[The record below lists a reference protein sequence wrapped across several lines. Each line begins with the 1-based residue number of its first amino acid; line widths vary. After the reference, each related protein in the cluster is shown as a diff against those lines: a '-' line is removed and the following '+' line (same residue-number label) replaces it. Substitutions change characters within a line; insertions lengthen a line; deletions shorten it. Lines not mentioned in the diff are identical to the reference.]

1 MKNRN
6 VLLFVIGSMILLGG
20 QFWLTSRY
28 AKPAPRIETQ
38 QSAPAAPK
46 APEAPAPEAPAAL
59 TGAQGEAPATG
70 GAKAA
75 DPAAT
80 HTLATEELTL
90 TWQVATGALKQVLWR
105 RDGTRFFPDAF
116 AGLGAL
122 KGAGFATVREERG
135 ASGASAT
142 TVIFE
147 NTAGE
152 QLRYAVPAQ
161 GHTLQIAATSPHN
174 ALLLLIANPTTDEP
188 VKHLGRVFTLT
199 EKAIDAVTWADMLHD
214 PFFSF
219 LGSKRKVLPPSSDRL
234 GLDAGLG
241 KDDKPQQNHY
251 FAALWKLPRPAARDA
266 AGYELLPQNGHME
279 ASLYLGPKQA
289 EYLLAFE
296 KPFTRVI
303 DYGFFGAV
311 AHLLFW
317 VLKKVH
323 ALVGNWGW
331 AIVLFTVIIRLATW
345 HLNTKQTI
353 SMLRMK
359 DFEPHQKALQA
370 KYEKFGG
377 DMTKKAE
384 MQKELMALY
393 KKNGHNPMGG
403 CLPMLLQMPIFLALW
418 SMLNAVFELRH
429 APFFGWITDLSV
441 RDPYFIFPVLMGASM
456 FVQQYMTPAV
466 GDPAQRK
473 MMLVLMPAMMTFFFA
488 QSPAGLVIYYFM
500 FNLIGILQTWWIMRS
515 YQPQPI
521 TV

>member
-6 VLLFVIGSMILLGG
+6 VLYFVIGSVILLAA
-20 QFWLTSRY
+20 QFWLSSRY
-28 AKPAPRIETQ
+28 AKPVPQAQVQPMPAETLKP
-38 QSAPAAPK
+38 QSLVAAPT
-46 APEAPAPEAPAAL
+46 PAPTPAPTTQASIQPGVK
-59 TGAQGEAPATG
+59 T
-70 GAKAA
+70 A
-75 DPAAT
+75 DPAAM
-80 HTLATEELTL
+80 HSLATSDFRL
-90 TWQVATGALKQVLWR
+90 TWQVATGALKQAVWLQ
-105 RDGTRFFPDAF
+105 DGTPFFPDAF
-116 AGLGAL
+116 QGVGAFQ
-122 KGAGFATVREERG
+122 GAGFETVREEKG
-135 ASGASAT
+135 AAGTS
-142 TVIFE
+142 VIFE
-147 NTAGE
+147 NAAGDRLSYRVPQKGLVIQVEGLSPRNTAL
-152 QLRYAVPAQ
+152 QLV
-161 GHTLQIAATSPHN
+161 
-174 ALLLLIANPTTDEP
+174 ANPASEEP
-188 VKHLGRVFTLT
+188 VKHLGRVFTLS
-199 EKAIDAVTWADMLHD
+199 EKSVDAVTWTETLHD

-219 LGSKRKVLPPSSDRL
+219 LGAKRKELPPTAARL
-234 GLDAGLG
+234 GLDAGVE
-241 KDDKPQQNHY
+241 KNAKSQRNHY
-251 FAALWKLPRPAARDA
+251 FAALWKLPRPASRDA
-266 AGYELLPQNGHME
+266 SGYQLLPVDGRLD

-289 EYLLAFE
+289 EPLAAFD

-311 AHLLFW
+311 AQLLFW
-317 VLKKVH
+317 LLRMVYRV
-323 ALVGNWGW
+323 VGNWGW

-429 APFFGWITDLSV
+429 APFFGWITDLSAK
-441 RDPYFIFPVLMGASM
+441 DPYYIFPVLMGASM
-456 FVQQYMTPAV
+456 FAQQAITPAV

-488 QSPAGLVIYYFM
+488 QSPAGLTIYYFV
-500 FNLIGILQTWWIMRS
+500 FNMIGLAQSWWIMRT
-515 YQPQPI
+515 YEPQPI
-521 TV
+521 KV

>member
-1 MKNRN
+1 MNNRN
-6 VLLFVIGSMILLGG
+6 VLLFVVGSMILLGG
-20 QFWLTSRY
+20 QFWLSSRY
-28 AKPAPRIETQ
+28 AKPAPKAGLQ
-38 QSAPAAPK
+38 QAAPV
-46 APEAPAPEAPAAL
+46 APQPTEAPAVLAAPMAAPSA
-59 TGAQGEAPATG
+59 AQAAV

-75 DPAAT
+75 DAAAT
-80 HTLATEELTL
+80 HTFASGELTL
-90 TWQVATGALKQVLWR
+90 TWQVATGALKQVVWQQ
-105 RDGTRFFPDAF
+105 DGTHFFPDAF
-116 AGLGAL
+116 PGLGAL
-122 KGAGFATVREERG
+122 KGAGFETVREEPG
-135 ASGASAT
+135 STGT
-142 TVIFE
+142 TVVFE

-152 QLRYAVPAQ
+152 RLSYFVPAR
-161 GHTLQIAATSPHN
+161 GHILKLEAVSPGNAPLQ
-174 ALLLLIANPTTDEP
+174 LIVNPTNDGP
-188 VKHLGRVFTLT
+188 VKRLGRVFTLT
-199 EKAIDAVTWADMLHD
+199 EKSVEAVTWSEMLHD

-219 LGSKRKVLPPSSDRL
+219 VGAKRKVLPATSDRL
-234 GLDAGLG
+234 GLDAGLE
-241 KDDKPQQNHY
+241 KDEKNQRNHY
-251 FAALWKLPRPAARDA
+251 FAALWKLPRLAASDVP
-266 AGYELLPQNGHME
+266 GYQLLPVNGRLE

-289 EYLLAFE
+289 EPLLAFE
-296 KPFTRVI
+296 KPFTQVI

-317 VLKKVH
+317 VLKKVQGV
-323 ALVGNWGW
+323 VGNWGW
-331 AIVLFTVIIRLATW
+331 AIVIFTVIIRLATW
-345 HLNTKQTI
+345 HLNSKQTI

-370 KYEKFGG
+370 KYDKFGG

-429 APFFGWITDLSV
+429 APFFGWIVDLSA
-441 RDPYFIFPVLMGASM
+441 RDPYFIYPVLMGVSM
-456 FVQQYMTPAV
+456 FAQQAMTPAV

-500 FNLIGILQTWWIMRS
+500 FNLIGLIQTWWVMRS
-515 YQPQPI
+515 YQPQTI

>member
-1 MKNRN
+1 
-6 VLLFVIGSMILLGG
+6 MILLGG

-28 AKPAPRIETQ
+28 AKPVPKVETQ
-38 QSAPAAPK
+38 QPAPAAPK
-46 APEAPAPEAPAAL
+46 AAEAPAA
-59 TGAQGEAPATG
+59 AVAAPIATQAAEG
-70 GAKAA
+70 VKAA
-75 DPAAT
+75 DPALT
-80 HTLATEELTL
+80 HTLAAGELTL
-90 TWQVATGALKQVLWR
+90 TWQVSTGALKQAVWHQ
-105 RDGTRFFPDAF
+105 DGTRFFPDAF
-116 AGLGAL
+116 PGIGAL
-122 KGAGFATVREERG
+122 KGAGFETVREERG
-135 ASGASAT
+135 PTGTA
-142 TVIFE
+142 VIFE
-147 NTAGE
+147 NTGGE
-152 QLRYAVPAQ
+152 RLSYLVPAQ
-161 GHTLQIAATSPHN
+161 GHNLKVEATSPRN
-174 ALLLLIANPTTDEP
+174 APLQLILNPVTLEP

-199 EKAIDAVTWADMLHD
+199 EKGIEAVTWTDMLSD

-219 LGSKRKVLPPSSDRL
+219 VGAKRKVLPPSSERL

-251 FAALWKLPRPAARDA
+251 FAALWKLPRLAGRDA
-266 AGYELLPQNGHME
+266 AGYELLPQNGRLE

-289 EYLLAFE
+289 EHLLAFE
-296 KPFTRVI
+296 KPFTQVI

-317 VLKKVH
+317 ILKKVH

-331 AIVLFTVIIRLATW
+331 AIVIFTVIIRLATW

-370 KYEKFGG
+370 KYDKFGG

-429 APFFGWITDLSV
+429 APFFGWITDLSA

-456 FVQQYMTPAV
+456 FAQQYITPAV

-473 MMLVLMPAMMTFFFA
+473 MMLVLMPAMMTFMFA
-488 QSPAGLVIYYFM
+488 QSPAGLTIYYFL
-500 FNLIGILQTWWIMRS
+500 FNMIGLFQTWWIMRS

-521 TV
+521 EV

>member
-6 VLLFVIGSMILLGG
+6 VLLFVLGSMILLAG
-20 QFWLTSRY
+20 QFWLSSRY
-28 AKPAPRIETQ
+28 AKPAPPTGAAPQ
-38 QSAPAAPK
+38 VQAPAEAPK
-46 APEAPAPEAPAAL
+46 AVLPEPAPAPVAGQAAPH
-59 TGAQGEAPATG
+59 

-75 DPAAT
+75 DAAAT
-80 HTLATEELTL
+80 HTLATADLRL
-90 TWQVATGALKQVLWR
+90 TWQVATGALKQVTWTV
-105 RDGTRFFPDAF
+105 DGTDFFPGTF
-116 AGLGAL
+116 AGLGASA
-122 KGAGFATVREERG
+122 AGFETVREERG
-135 ASGASAT
+135 PEGT
-142 TVIFE
+142 RVIFE
-147 NTAGE
+147 NAAGDR
-152 QLRYAVPAQ
+152 LAYAVPQ
-161 GHTLQIAATSPHN
+161 KGLVLRVEGLSPRQTP
-174 ALLLLIANPTTDEP
+174 LLLVANPASDEP
-188 VKHLGRVFTLT
+188 VKQLGRVFTLT
-199 EKAIDAVTWADMLHD
+199 EKAVEAVTWSDMLHD

-219 LGSKRKVLPPSSDRL
+219 LGAKRKVLPPASDRL
-234 GLDAGLG
+234 GLDAGVEKG
-241 KDDKPQQNHY
+241 AKTQTNHY

-266 AGYELLPQNGHME
+266 AGYQLLPEGGRLE

-289 EYLLAFE
+289 EPLQAFE

-317 VLKKVH
+317 ILRKVH

-331 AIVLFTVIIRLATW
+331 AIVIFTLIIRGATW

-370 KYEKFGG
+370 KYEKFGN

-384 MQKELMALY
+384 MQKELMELY

-429 APFFGWITDLSV
+429 APFFGWIVDLSV
-441 RDPYFIFPVLMGASM
+441 RDPYFIYPALMGITM
-456 FVQQYMTPAV
+456 FIQQYMTPAV

-488 QSPAGLVIYYFM
+488 QSPAGLVIYYFV

-521 TV
+521 KV

>member
-6 VLLFVIGSMILLGG
+6 VLLFVIGSVILLAA
-20 QFWLTSRY
+20 QFWLSSRY
-28 AKPAPRIETQ
+28 AKPVAGTQAQTQVQPAPSEAPKPAAPALV
-38 QSAPAAPK
+38 APAAQ
-46 APEAPAPEAPAAL
+46 AAL
-59 TGAQGEAPATG
+59 EPGV
-70 GAKAA
+70 KAA

-80 HTLATEELTL
+80 HILATADFRL
-90 TWQVATGALKQVLWR
+90 TWQVATGALKQATWLQ
-105 RDGTRFFPDAF
+105 DGTQLFPDAF
-116 AGLGAL
+116 AGLGAFQ
-122 KGAGFATVREERG
+122 GAGFETVHEEKQAG
-135 ASGASAT
+135 GTA
-142 TVIFE
+142 VIFE
-147 NTAGE
+147 NAAGE
-152 QLRYAVPAQ
+152 RLSYLVPQKGYEIRVVGLSPRNTALQLV
-161 GHTLQIAATSPHN
+161 
-174 ALLLLIANPTTDEP
+174 ANPTSDEP
-188 VKHLGRVFTLT
+188 VKHLGRVFTLS
-199 EKAIDAVTWADMLHD
+199 EKSVDAVTWAETLHD

-219 LGSKRKVLPPSSDRL
+219 VGAKRKELPPSAARL
-234 GLDAGLG
+234 GLDAGVE
-241 KDDKPQQNHY
+241 KDAKSQRNHY
-251 FAALWKLPRPAARDA
+251 FAALWKLPRPAGRDA
-266 AGYELLPQNGHME
+266 SGYQLLPENGRLD
-279 ASLYLGPKQA
+279 AALYLGPKQA
-289 EYLLAFE
+289 EPLLAFE

-311 AHLLFW
+311 AQLLFW
-317 VLKKVH
+317 MLRMVYRV
-323 ALVGNWGW
+323 VGNWGW

-384 MQKELMALY
+384 MQKELMELY

-429 APFFGWITDLSV
+429 APFFGWIVDLSAK
-441 RDPYFIFPVLMGASM
+441 DPYYIFPVLMGASM
-456 FVQQYMTPAV
+456 FAQQAMTPAV

-488 QSPAGLVIYYFM
+488 QSPAGLTIYYFV
-500 FNLIGILQTWWIMRS
+500 FNMIGLAQTWWIMRS

-521 TV
+521 KV

>member
-6 VLLFVIGSMILLGG
+6 VLLFVIGSMILLAG
-20 QFWLTSRY
+20 QFWVSSRY
-28 AKPAPRIETQ
+28 AKPAPPAQAAAPEPPKAPVP
-38 QSAPAAPK
+38 APAAPVQA
-46 APEAPAPEAPAAL
+46 APEPTATPAG
-59 TGAQGEAPATG
+59 TR
-70 GAKAA
+70 AA

-80 HTLATEELTL
+80 HTLTTRDLRL
-90 TWQVATGALKQVLWR
+90 TWQVATGALKQAVWVE
-105 RDGTRFFPDAF
+105 DGTPFFPEAF
-116 AGLGAL
+116 PGLGAVA
-122 KGAGFATVREERG
+122 AGFEAVREEKG
-135 ASGASAT
+135 AEAT

-147 NTAGE
+147 NAAGDR
-152 QLRYAVPAQ
+152 LSYAVPAK
-161 GHTLQIAATSPHN
+161 GLTLRVAGSSRAPMQ
-174 ALLLLIANPTTDEP
+174 LVANPATDEP
-188 VKHLGRVFTLT
+188 VKHLGRVFTVT
-199 EKAIDAVTWADMLHD
+199 EKSVEAVTWADMLHD

-219 LGSKRKVLPPSSDRL
+219 LGAKRKVLPATSDRL
-234 GLDAGLG
+234 GLDAGVE
-241 KDDKPQQNHY
+241 KNVKNQTNHY
-251 FAALWKLPRPAARDA
+251 FAALWKLPRLAARDA
-266 AGYELLPQNGHME
+266 SGYQLLPEGGRLE
-279 ASLYLGPKQA
+279 ASLYLGPKRA
-289 EYLLAFE
+289 EPLMAFE
-296 KPFTRVI
+296 KPFTKVI

-317 VLKKVH
+317 ILKKVH

-331 AIVLFTVIIRLATW
+331 AIVIFTVIIRLATW

-370 KYEKFGG
+370 KYEKFGS

-384 MQKELMALY
+384 MQKELMELY

-429 APFFGWITDLSV
+429 APFFGWIVDLSV
-441 RDPYFIFPVLMGASM
+441 RDPYFIYPALMGITM
-456 FVQQYMTPAV
+456 FIQQYMTPAV

-488 QSPAGLVIYYFM
+488 QSPAGLVVYYFV

-521 TV
+521 KV